1 MNELNDQDRKVL
13 RLIHEGK
20 SDKRIAEELGI
31 TRGAAMFHVRRLFHY
46 YGVKTRTELRK
57 EAQWQTKANY

>member
-13 RLIHEGK
+13 RLIQEGK
-20 SDKRIAEELGI
+20 SNQQISDELQI
-31 TRGAAMFHVRRLFHY
+31 RHEAVSFHVRRLFHY

-57 EAQWQTKANY
+57 ATLAS